1 MTGKDL
7 LKLEYAGFTILR
19 SEDRRPYRIKFFVSY
34 QAWRVYKRFRNAEE
48 VQKAFNQMQEDD
60 YVITDINMDRKDHA
74 KIMAEGFRIIRKV
87 DVPKICIKERDTNT
101 QNWVTLQNF
110 ETKAARDREVD
121 RLLQSDKIVMD

>member
-34 QAWRVYKRFRNAEE
+34 QAWCVYKRFRNAEE
-48 VQKAFNQMQEDD
+48 VQKAFNQMLEDD

-74 KIMAEGFRIIRKV
+74 KIMAKGFRIIRKV